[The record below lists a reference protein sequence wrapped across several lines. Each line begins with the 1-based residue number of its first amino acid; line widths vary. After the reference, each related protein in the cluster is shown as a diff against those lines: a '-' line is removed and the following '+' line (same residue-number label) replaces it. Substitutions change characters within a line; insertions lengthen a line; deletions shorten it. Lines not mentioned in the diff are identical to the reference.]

1 VLGRPDKR
9 EHPDIRVVLA
19 AHDIIVVPRMLTVKH
34 VLARVAHTAHYPLHT
49 RGREAEEPAKHTS
62 PMPTSPLL
70 HVLPQIYF

>member
-9 EHPDIRVVLA
+9 EHPDIRAVLA
-19 AHDIIVVPRMLTVKH
+19 AHDIIVAPRMLTVKH
-34 VLARVAHTAHYPLHT
+34 VLARVAHTAHYPCTLLGVT
-49 RGREAEEPAKHTS
+49 TS